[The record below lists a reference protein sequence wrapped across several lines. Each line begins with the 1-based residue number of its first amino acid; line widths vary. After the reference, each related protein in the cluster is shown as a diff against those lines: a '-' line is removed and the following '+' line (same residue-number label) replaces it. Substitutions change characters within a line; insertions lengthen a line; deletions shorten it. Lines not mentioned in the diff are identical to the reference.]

1 MSRRWPAAVTQAAM
15 RRPHT
20 GGVHTRHIEG
30 ITVRPLR
37 NGDTATVEAVFA
49 SLGPESRAKRFG
61 GAKPRLTERELAALA
76 RVDGEHHVLV
86 AYLPGDARPAGIARL
101 ARDGTTAEIAFAV
114 ADVHQGRGVGS
125 VLTREL
131 VDVARAAGITTF
143 HATVAGDN
151 PRAVSLLTRSA
162 KTLGVSWRGGEREFV
177 VALEAAAPSRDDFD
191 PRKSRRGLDAAA

>member
-1 MSRRWPAAVTQAAM
+1 MSRGWPAGATRDAAGS
-15 RRPHT
+15 PHD
-20 GGVHTRHIEG
+20 GVVHTRHIKG
-30 ITVRPLR
+30 VTVRPLR
-37 NGDTATVEAVFA
+37 NGDTATIAALFA
-49 SLGPESRAKRFG
+49 GLGPESRAKRFG

-86 AYLPGDARPAGIARL
+86 AYMPGDARPAGIARL
-101 ARDGTTAEIAFAV
+101 VRDGTTAEIAFAV
-114 ADVHQGRGVGS
+114 ADVHQDRGVGS

-162 KTLGVSWRGGEREFV
+162 KTLGVRWRGGEREFV
-177 VALEAAAPSRDDFD
+177 VALEAGAPTGDCAD
-191 PRKSRRGLDAAA
+191 PECRPGLDAAA